1 MEGMGTEAFA
11 MASYASWLPNQVPWR
26 RSSSPVRRTANNE
39 TPICSLA
46 PSHHGEAGAA
56 RPSSAAPS
64 LFFSRATPADNDVGL
79 IASLG
84 EGAHIGQHVPTLFLR
99 EAEIPRRHVRFAV
112 MDSLEQVGIGFL
124 SGRR

>member
-1 MEGMGTEAFA
+1 MPSGSTSKRAMTLRRLGAVLLERATNVQEANG
-11 MASYASWLPNQVPWR
+11 P
-26 RSSSPVRRTANNE
+26 TK
-39 TPICSLA
+39 
-46 PSHHGEAGAA
+46 PSHYVATDAA

-64 LFFSRATPADNDVGL
+64 LFFSQATPADNDVGL

-84 EGAHIGQHVPTLFLR
+84 KGAHIGQHVPTLFLR